1 MSIPL
6 FSGKTPDEE
15 TELASEE
22 EREGAV
28 MESEKERL
36 LELCLSERQ
45 VMETRQELNRIELIG
60 RVSHYSA

>member
-6 FSGKTPDEE
+6 FSDKTPDEE
-15 TELASEE
+15 IELASEE

-60 RVSHYSA
+60 RVSH